1 MNVFQLIG
9 IGFIATVLSV
19 FVKQHRPD
27 LAVFIP
33 ITGSVIILYLMFPHL
48 KAALNIFEDIS
59 DSMGISN
66 QYIKIVIKVIGVA
79 YVCQFAAELCKDA
92 GESSIASK
100 IEFGGKII
108 ILGLSVPII
117 YSLLDLV
124 KNIISF

>member
-27 LAVFIP
+27 IAIFVP
-33 ITGSVIILYLMFPHL
+33 IIGSIIILYLIFPNL
-48 KAALNIFEDIS
+48 KAALSIFENIS
-59 DSMGISN
+59 DSVGISN

-79 YVCQFAAELCKDA
+79 YVCQFASELCKDA
-92 GESSIASK
+92 GEISVASK

-108 ILGLSVPII
+108 IFGLSVPVIN
-117 YSLLDLV
+117 SLLDLV

>member
-9 IGFIATVLSV
+9 IGFVAAVLSV

-27 LAVFIP
+27 IALFIP
-33 ITGSVIILYLMFPHL
+33 ITGSVIILYLLFPHL
-48 KAALNIFEDIS
+48 NSALNIFKDIS
-59 DSMGISN
+59 DDIGISN

-79 YVCQFAAELCKDA
+79 YICQFASELCKDA

-108 ILGLSVPII
+108 ILSLSVPII
-117 YSLLDLV
+117 HSLLDLV